1 MSVKVFVLKH
11 PFTKTYY
18 GFKPISTNMS
28 SYNLQIG
35 YEHNDPKFNI
45 VCFKK
50 KDHANIV
57 NKSIST
63 HRSVYNE
70 YPTCD
75 KICVYP
81 DNILV
86 TESTDSEC
94 IMDIIDISLD
104 ELVNTTKKR
113 NLGVFMLLEI
123 EQNDNK
129 ITIEGKELIHNS
141 FLNDEYGNYRD
152 VLEHDLK
159 LKLKLKL

>member
-11 PFTKTYY
+11 PFTNTYY
-18 GFKPISTNMS
+18 GFKPISTNTS

-50 KDHANIV
+50 NDLANIV

-63 HRSVYNE
+63 HKYVYNE
-70 YPTCD
+70 YPTCE

-81 DNILV
+81 DNYLV
-86 TESTDSEC
+86 TESVDSEC

-104 ELVNTTKKR
+104 ELVNATKKR

-123 EQNDNK
+123 KQNDTK

-141 FLNDEYGNYRD
+141 FLNDEYGNSRD
-152 VLEHDLK
+152 VLEQDLK
-159 LKLKLKL
+159 L